1 MADEIKHVKNKNIIH
16 NDDYAPG
23 EEYDAYYEEYC
34 DELEEY
40 KQEEYFKDVSNYIY
54 TNIMGFVNDKSLP
67 LCEYLKPISLQ
78 RFMDSNI
85 F

>member
-1 MADEIKHVKNKNIIH
+1 MAIQLSNSFEIK
-16 NDDYAPG
+16 
-23 EEYDAYYEEYC
+23 
-34 DELEEY
+34 LECQSED
-40 KQEEYFKDVSNYIY
+40 EEYFKDVSNYIY